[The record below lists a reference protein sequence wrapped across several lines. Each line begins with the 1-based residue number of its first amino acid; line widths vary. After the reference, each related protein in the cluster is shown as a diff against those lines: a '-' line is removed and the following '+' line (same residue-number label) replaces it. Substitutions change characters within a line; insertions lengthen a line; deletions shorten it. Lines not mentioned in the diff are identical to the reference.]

1 MLHIAYVFSHYDF
14 NTLRYQFVVCANK
27 MFTSL
32 FANIIEKNY
41 YQVIYKNLMN
51 VSVAS
56 FDINTD
62 SFLFVYS
69 RWATT

>member
-1 MLHIAYVFSHYDF
+1 
-14 NTLRYQFVVCANK
+14 

-32 FANIIEKNY
+32 FFANIIEKNC
-41 YQVIYKNLMN
+41 YQFIYNNLMN

-62 SFLFVYS
+62 SFWFVYS
-69 RWATT
+69 RRATT